1 MLKSLLIRV
10 VLWSIMTAPVVHKD
24 EAPASVRVHKPRRQ
38 IVVHF
43 GYQFRALY
51 PVFVF
56 GGLLV
61 LLTLALV
68 WLPMHHQLAADPNA
82 IVRALLAAQLF
93 RIEVWLA
100 PLLVLA
106 GSLAAIVA
114 LLHSQR
120 VAGPIQR
127 LKEGLAKMSVG
138 EPEPLVFRRRDE
150 FRELEAPYAGVV
162 HRIEELRRGKLE
174 MLRFLRRNIEGIAQR
189 GQSQQLSGQE
199 LQESLAV
206 LLRDVDAEIK
216 KVQMKS

>member
-1 MLKSLLIRV
+1 
-10 VLWSIMTAPVVHKD
+10 MTAPVVHKD

-43 GYQFRALY
+43 GYQLRALD
-51 PVFVF
+51 PVVVF
-56 GGLLV
+56 GVLLV
-61 LLTLALV
+61 LLTLGLV
-68 WLPMHHQLAADPNA
+68 WLPMHRQLAADPNA
-82 IVRALLAAQLF
+82 VVRALLAAQLL

-100 PLLVLA
+100 PLLFLA

-120 VAGPIQR
+120 VAGPIKR
-127 LKEGLAKMSVG
+127 LREGLAKMSVG
-138 EPEPLVFRRRDE
+138 EAEPLVFRRRDE

-162 HRIEELRRGKLE
+162 HRIEELTRGKLE

-189 GQSQQLSGQE
+189 DQSQQLSGQE